1 MAFELE
7 KFSTMATKSAGT
19 LTGKILVFGGVYSNF
34 QALQKMQE
42 IAAELQITPSNII
55 CTGDVV
61 GYCAQPEKTVQ
72 SVLDW
77 GIHSI
82 AGNVEIQLRDGEEDC
97 GCDFTEGSRCDVF
110 SRSWYPYSQSK
121 LSKSSIDWMHTLPDF
136 LSFEF
141 AGKKCFVVHGSY
153 FETSG
158 FVFKSTP
165 WQLKTKNFDA
175 TKADII
181 FGGHCGLPFSD
192 IQDKKMWLNAG
203 VIGMPANDA
212 TTRVWYMVLEENEN
226 GEINFEHHSFE
237 YDHTKA
243 ADLMEEN
250 QLPLEYAHTL
260 RTGLWDNCEILPEEE
275 TAAQGIELEFIKS
288 PSQS

>member
-1 MAFELE
+1 MAA
-7 KFSTMATKSAGT
+7 KAAGT

-42 IAAELQITPSNII
+42 IATELQIAPSHII

-61 GYCAQPEKTVQ
+61 GYCAQPEETVQ
-72 SVLDW
+72 SVMDW

-121 LSKSSIDWMHTLPDF
+121 LSKSSIDWMHTLPNH
-136 LSFEF
+136 LTFEF
-141 AGKKCFVVHGSY
+141 GGQKCIVVHGSY
-153 FETSG
+153 LETSG
-158 FVFKSTP
+158 FIFKSTP
-165 WQLKTKNFDA
+165 WQV
-175 TKADII
+175 KADNFAAANADLIL
-181 FGGHCGLPFSD
+181 GGHCGLPFSD
-192 IQDKKMWLNAG
+192 IREDKMWLNAG

-212 TTRVWYMVLEENEN
+212 TTRVWYMILEENGK
-226 GEINFEHHSFE
+226 GEISFSHHSFD

-250 QLPLEYAHTL
+250 KLPLEYAHTL
-260 RTGLWDNCEILPEEE
+260 RTGLWDNCEILPDEE
-275 TAAQGIELEFIKS
+275 TAAQGQTIIFTD
-288 PSQS
+288 